1 MSCLRIHGLC
11 VPFADLLFL
20 PCEHASL
27 WLQQASPSPD
37 VQIVDAVA
45 ILQAGNVVHFDL
57 KPQNIYLEPV
67 PGTTDADFWMPPTE
81 QPTFS
86 VIIGDFGESKMFPP
100 ECSSYTLRPLG
111 TDFMKSPEMLRNGQ
125 HTVLHQQRE
134 NFDRRRHK
142 GAGPPTDVWA
152 LACVLYQ
159 LIFGEMLFFDP
170 DYFRFLQRIGFGAG
184 PTIQQPA
191 AGRLSRT
198 PEVAR
203 LVSLMTERNQEA
215 RIDLRKVQAK
225 LDQVGTADTL
235 PVYRPAAARPSHRS
249 SSPHETPCVP
259 DHSHARALG
268 AAAVLLAHPGMAPSA
283 CGAVLDAHATGTVQL
298 TPSVLLG
305 PAASCRCVSELSAA
319 ALQCIVVLSASVTQP
334 QGRNLKGHWLD
345 LAAALEV
352 PCMHVAEK
360 GMGVETLEGLQS
372 DVQGYEKVL
381 VVWEPGGWAHAAM
394 VAVALAMQKN
404 DMLCCLAL
412 TRLRRCTLFGKLSKD
427 HISILHALQT

>member
-1 MSCLRIHGLC
+1 M
-11 VPFADLLFL
+11 
-20 PCEHASL
+20 
-27 WLQQASPSPD
+27 
-37 VQIVDAVA
+37 
-45 ILQAGNVVHFDL
+45 HFDL
-57 KPQNIYLEPV
+57 KPQNIYLEPM
-67 PGTTDADFWMPPTE
+67 PGTSDADFWMPPTE
-81 QPTFS
+81 KPTFS
-86 VIIGDFGESKMFPP
+86 VVIGDFGESKMFSP
-100 ECSSYTLRPLG
+100 ESSSHTLRPLG

-125 HTVLHQQRE
+125 HTAMHQQRE

-191 AGRLSRT
+191 AGRLLRT

-225 LDQVGTADTL
+225 LDQIGKGDAL
-235 PVYRPAAARPSHRS
+235 PLYRQAAVQLPHGASNSHCTPQIPVHSPAP
-249 SSPHETPCVP
+249 
-259 DHSHARALG
+259 ALV
-268 AAAVLLAHPGMAPSA
+268 AAAVLVSHPGLPQAGQIASVA
-283 CGAVLDAHATGTVQL
+283 TVDAHAAGTIQL

-305 PAASCRCVSELSAA
+305 PAATCRCVSELSAA
-319 ALQCIVVLSASVTQP
+319 ALQCIVVVSSSDVWQ
-334 QGRNLKGHWLD
+334 QGHSGKGHWMD

-360 GMGVETLEGLQS
+360 VMGVEALEGLQ
-372 DVQGYEKVL
+372 DDARGYEKVL
-381 VVWEPGGWAHAAM
+381 VVWEPGVWTNAAM
-394 VAVALAMQKN
+394 VAVALAMQKHS
-404 DMLCCLAL
+404 MLCCMALA
-412 TRLRRCTLFGKLSKD
+412 RLRRCTLFGKLSEEQA
-427 HISILHALQT
+427 SILHALRT